1 MRRRDRVRNESSR
14 FGGNSGSNCQI
25 TDGAF
30 KHDTAAA
37 ASGCLTADD
46 TSSGRSAILAS
57 GADNKR
63 PSNYK

>member
-14 FGGNSGSNCQI
+14 FSSGSGSNCQI
-25 TDGAF
+25 TDGAS
-30 KHDTAAA
+30 KHDTAAD

-46 TSSGRSAILAS
+46 TPSGRSAILAS

-63 PSNYK
+63 PNNYK